1 MKQTILICSA
11 HPDDEILGCGGTIAK
26 YSKEGNSVISII
38 FSYGESSH
46 PHLKKYIT
54 TRIRVKESQKADK
67 IVGCKETIFLGL
79 PDGKI
84 STKVKNKSTR
94 EKIKKL
100 IKKYKPDKI
109 FTHSIE
115 DPFPDHRAIYKLII
129 DSANEIN
136 YKGNL
141 YSFDIWSIIRIK
153 KRNAPKLIVDISP
166 TFKLKLKA
174 LKCFKSQGISMF
186 QLIPAVYARA
196 IINGINYNHKFVEVF
211 NKIK

>member
-46 PHLKKYIT
+46 PHIKKHIT
-54 TRIRVKESQKADK
+54 TKIRVKESQKADK

-79 PDGKI
+79 
-84 STKVKNKSTR
+84 S
-94 EKIKKL
+94 KIKNDQETTNLVKDL
-100 IKKYKPDKI
+100 IKKYKPTKI
-109 FTHSIE
+109 FTHTIN
-115 DPFPDHRAIYKLII
+115 DPHPEHNTANRII
-129 DSANEIN
+129 IKAANESNFRGHI
-136 YKGNL
+136 YT
-141 YSFDIWSIIRIK
+141 FDIWNPIMIK
-153 KRNAPKLIVDISP
+153 KRNTPKLIVDI
-166 TFKLKLKA
+166 TKTIKLKTKA
-174 LKCFKSQGISMF
+174 LKCFKSQGVSMF

-211 NKIK
+211 NKVR